1 LTFYFDRCFG
11 KRFPEALRKVQP
23 PFTVEYHHDPR
34 NKFHFKQ
41 ETPDDEWL
49 AKVGAESWIVFS
61 HDQKFH
67 IELAPRKAIEQHRIG
82 CFYLWGANDTKW
94 EKLCCFVRSHAAI
107 VRPVHSTPRPFIYH
121 VAHNCRLTRVQM
133 P

>member
-1 LTFYFDRCFG
+1 VSTRHWVLLAAAVRAMLPLLLIDPTRA
-11 KRFPEALRKVQP
+11 ALCPYGLSV
-23 PFTVEYHHDPR
+23 
-34 NKFHFKQ
+34 
-41 ETPDDEWL
+41 
-49 AKVGAESWIVFS
+49 VFS

-107 VRPVHSTPRPFIYH
+107 VRLVHSTPRPFIYH